1 MKEKFKNYLN
11 NDYKFDKPTLIG
23 IICLIIVI
31 SGILVGYMNL
41 FFTFL
46 IAV

>member
-1 MKEKFKNYLN
+1 MKEKFKKYLN

-31 SGILVGYMNL
+31 SGIFGWLYEFIFY
-41 FFTFL
+41 FF
-46 IAV
+46 